1 MPGPTPSPFQNALW
15 EALGDRDPDQVSA
28 DDVLAAAEAKL
39 NKDLRGIRE
48 IYSGRMARMLL
59 DELGGPKPLS

>member
-1 MPGPTPSPFQNALW
+1 MSGPTPTPFQRAIW

-39 NKDLRGIRE
+39 SRELKSIRR
-48 IYSGRMARMLL
+48 IYSGKMAKTLL
-59 DELGGPKPLS
+59 DDLGGPRPTE